1 MANIVIFGGQGYLGQ
16 NLICQCGTDHKFMT
30 IGRSSDCV
38 QSGIEYTHVSI
49 SDSALFE
56 KLNLFQPDYFLI
68 SYYGNPMIQDVN
80 VYDRLNNNIW
90 SIYESINSRP
100 KIVFLSSQLVFGE
113 DEVYYNKIINP
124 SDFYG
129 QMCIEFERQIQV
141 KTPGR
146 YLIVR
151 VPVVYGGVP
160 SLKNGYK
167 NIISVFINLAKNGK
181 ELMVFGNGSQ
191 TRSIIHME
199 DFVTF
204 INNLLT
210 RPTSIEIINAS
221 FDEHYSIR
229 ELASLISKEFK
240 VPCILDREWPVN
252 KSPEKL
258 YDIRLDPSAAQS
270 LVSHKWDLKKY
281 LKVISE

>member
-16 NLICQCGTDHKFMT
+16 NLIYQCGTEHNFMT
-30 IGRSSDCV
+30 IGRSTDRAE
-38 QSGIEYTHVSI
+38 SGIEYSHVSI
-49 SDSALFE
+49 SDPVLFE
-56 KLNLFQPDYFLI
+56 KLNLFKPDYFLI
-68 SYYGNPMIQDVN
+68 SYYGNPLIQDLD
-80 VYDRLNNNIW
+80 VYNRLNNNIW
-90 SIYESINSRP
+90 SIYESINSHP
-100 KIVFLSSQLVFGE
+100 KIVFLSSQLVYGD
-113 DEVYYNKIINP
+113 DESYYNKIVNP

-129 QMCIEFERQIQV
+129 QMCIEFERQIQI
-141 KTPGR
+141 KTPDR

-167 NIISVFINLAKNGK
+167 NIISVFINLARNGK
-181 ELMVFGNGSQ
+181 ELMVFGNGLQ

-204 INNLLT
+204 INKVLT
-210 RPTSIEIINAS
+210 SAPSINIISAS

-229 ELASLISKEFK
+229 ELATLISKEFK
-240 VPCILDREWPVN
+240 VPCILDREWPVS

-270 LVSHKWDLKKY
+270 LVSHQWDFKNY
-281 LKVISE
+281 LKVINE